1 MIESNNEKKN
11 CLSFYT
17 TGEKLCEYEKLFG
30 EKLIQ
35 SETPGQLTKNQ
46 DFPGKTRTVGVFD
59 WHHWTRKIEIHVN
72 FVWSYFPLGN

>member
-1 MIESNNEKKN
+1 MKKKN

-59 WHHWTRKIEIHVN
+59 
-72 FVWSYFPLGN
+72 